1 VNGVHQNLPEF
12 DRVIVHELTHAMI
25 ATLAPRQVPPW
36 LHEGLASYFESQDA
50 SPRIASAL
58 RILRITGPVP
68 SAVLFEGFTRLNDRQ
83 AAAAYSE
90 SLLLA
95 DVLMRRAATRM
106 GIVLQNLDR
115 GQTLQQSLDLVGISL
130 DDLEADVMK
139 TIK

>member
-1 VNGVHQNLPEF
+1 
-12 DRVIVHELTHAMI
+12 M
-25 ATLAPRQVPPW
+25 
-36 LHEGLASYFESQDA
+36 
-50 SPRIASAL
+50 
-58 RILRITGPVP
+58 P
-68 SAVLFEGFTRLNDRQ
+68 SDVLFEGFTRLNDRQ

-95 DVLMRRAATRM
+95 DVLMRRAGTQM

-130 DDLEADVMK
+130 EDLEADVMK